1 MIFIENEA
9 TDHSI
14 TDHFLKIK
22 VPTDKKIKSQPIKK
36 KTYARR
42 ITLFPAN
49 RVENQNETKRR
60 LAAPFGFVLVFNS
73 AYGNGRH

>member
-36 KTYARR
+36 KTYEK
-42 ITLFPAN
+42 TSTQKKKN
-49 RVENQNETKRR
+49 KKMNT
-60 LAAPFGFVLVFNS
+60 FGRGALV
-73 AYGNGRH
+73 